1 MRLFVGVIE
10 ETVMSYR
17 PAAIPGMMESK
28 LATWISTFTPRAWPM
43 RRATSGLVPVMSWV
57 PSR

>member
-1 MRLFVGVIE
+1 MRFVVGVIE

-17 PAAIPGMMESK
+17 PAAMPGMMESK
-28 LATWISTFTPRAWPM
+28 LATWISTFTPRASPM
-43 RRATSGLVPVMSWV
+43 RRATSGWFPVMSWV